1 MRGILSDTISE
12 MLDRKMLWLYAGVTL
27 LGLLVILATR
37 SVEMQ
42 FQTEGIDMQAMN
54 EAFGS
59 PRLWFYNK
67 FMYYLVFLSVLVTAG
82 LIPNMLSKGRVDYYL
97 SKPLSRKQWLLT
109 KIFAVWIV
117 YGGVMTLVML
127 IQGAAGAAA
136 FDAVDSGIIYIILT
150 NLLVF
155 FIWLCV
161 TTFAGVFS
169 ASAPMSILAVFLLW
183 ILQQILSLHHIINEF
198 IDSTL
203 IEKGIDILYYIV
215 PKTVEISEGTLR
227 LAGGGAVEWMPLYSS
242 VAFAMVLM
250 YVTVFMFNRK
260 DY

>member
-12 MLDRKMLWLYAGVTL
+12 MLDRKMLWIYAGVTL

-59 PRLWFYNK
+59 PRLWLYNK

-82 LIPNMLSKGRVDYYL
+82 LVPNMLAKGRVDYYL

-109 KIFAVWIV
+109 KVLSVWIV
-117 YGGVMTLVML
+117 YGGVMSLVML
-127 IQGAAGAAA
+127 VQGAAGAAA
-136 FDAVDSGIIYIILT
+136 FGVVDFGMIYIILT
-150 NLLVF
+150 NLLAF
-155 FIWLCV
+155 FIWLSV

-183 ILQQILSLHHIINEF
+183 ILQQILSLHDMINEF
-198 IDSTL
+198 LDSAL

-215 PKTVEISEGTLR
+215 PKTIEISEGTLR
-227 LAGGGAVEWMPLYSS
+227 LADGGSVDWMPLYSS
-242 VAFAMVLM
+242 AAFAVALL
-250 YVTVFMFNRK
+250 YLTVYMFNRK

>member
-1 MRGILSDTISE
+1 MRGILFDTISE
-12 MLDRKMLWLYAGVTL
+12 MLDRKMLWIYAGVTL

-37 SVEMQ
+37 SVEVQ

-82 LIPNMLSKGRVDYYL
+82 LVPNMLSKGRVDYYL

-109 KIFAVWIV
+109 KMLSVWIV
-117 YGGVMTLVML
+117 YGGVMGVVML
-127 IQGAAGAAA
+127 IQGAAGAVA
-136 FDAVDSGIIYIILT
+136 FGVIDSGMIYIVLT
-150 NLLVF
+150 NLLAF
-155 FIWLCV
+155 FIWLSV

-183 ILQQILSLHHIINEF
+183 ILQQILSLHEMINQF
-198 IDSTL
+198 LDSAL

-215 PKTVEISEGTLR
+215 PKTIEISEGTLR
-227 LAGGGAVEWMPLYSS
+227 LAGGGSVDWMPLYSS
-242 VAFAMVLM
+242 AAFAVALL
-250 YVTVFMFNRK
+250 YVTVYLFNRRE
-260 DY
+260 Y